1 MSLLYRGS
9 LSGGSITTYGKNN
22 ANTIAVVEKVFTKLE
37 DIKEE
42 LAQKESQIE
51 AAKEE
56 VLRIDGEIRAWENQH
71 WKMRRNPPSSAILD

>member
-1 MSLLYRGS
+1 
-9 LSGGSITTYGKNN
+9 LS
-22 ANTIAVVEKVFTKLE
+22 KLE